1 MKTAV
6 GSELSLVSGKYHEDF
21 GSVVM
26 EMASFSLKMRHVFGF
41 TSMTE
46 RSIGAGPP
54 VIIQLSDAYWAATLL
69 TAFINLSVPFHD

>member
-1 MKTAV
+1 
-6 GSELSLVSGKYHEDF
+6 
-21 GSVVM
+21 M
-26 EMASFSLKMRHVFGF
+26 EKASFSLKMRHVFGF

-54 VIIQLSDAYWAATLL
+54 VIIQLSDAYWDTTLL

>member
-1 MKTAV
+1 V

-26 EMASFSLKMRHVFGF
+26 EKASFSLKMRHVFGF

-54 VIIQLSDAYWAATLL
+54 VIIQLSDAYWDTTLL